1 MKIDIYVIDRKS
13 GNTLYEPLIEHYL
26 KSCRKFA
33 DVKVHEIF
41 DRQIA
46 KAQDSSMEAAQR
58 SYTKALERYMGKGAL
73 DIVLDP
79 ASRQVDSYGF
89 ANLLENS
96 SRVNFF
102 IGGAYGFEKNFID
115 KSNKSISLGK
125 ITLSHKLVK
134 VVLAEQVFR
143 ALSIINGH
151 PYHK

>member
-1 MKIDIYVIDRKS
+1 
-13 GNTLYEPLIEHYL
+13 
-26 KSCRKFA
+26 
-33 DVKVHEIF
+33 
-41 DRQIA
+41 
-46 KAQDSSMEAAQR
+46 
-58 SYTKALERYMGKGAL
+58 MGKGAL